1 MWLFSTDVSPL
12 GLLAVAST
20 RRGFSPFTP
29 EKFVVPYAIEWFWSL
44 KWCVREFSLAVL
56 SKPRFTFSWL
66 FIFVISH
73 GFTSQPRTI
82 TDKPYASDVEFCYIQ
97 PFILS
102 LVMNVSTITDSLRS
116 SANQWSVRIMIP
128 HRYKELRAAVTK
140 PSALLCC
147 YVSTCSVYATFLAQN
162 LKVFTPPPCFWA
174 ELLNVFLFLAVFRKY
189 TILR

>member
-1 MWLFSTDVSPL
+1 M
-12 GLLAVAST
+12 
-20 RRGFSPFTP
+20 
-29 EKFVVPYAIEWFWSL
+29 VPCAIEWFWSL
-44 KWCVREFSLAVL
+44 KWCVREFGLTVL
-56 SKPRFTFSWL
+56 VKSRFTFSWL
-66 FIFVISH
+66 AMALYLSLVAYS
-73 GFTSQPRTI
+73 I

-97 PFILS
+97 PFIIS
-102 LVMNVSTITDSLRS
+102 LVINVSTITDSLRS

-140 PSALLCC
+140 PSVLCC
-147 YVSTCSVYATFLAQN
+147 YVSTCSVYVTFLAQN